1 MTARLGAFAS
11 SSGER
16 GAPPLLLQRRHRGLL
31 IVLGLFGAG
40 LLYGGDGVITPAISV
55 LSAAEG
61 LEVATPA
68 FKPYVL
74 PSTLLIVFGPIMP
87 CVTNGDAL
95 LRPRLVPFQL
105 FAPRKAPCTSFV
117 DRFSINKLERH

>member
-55 LSAAEG
+55 L
-61 LEVATPA
+61 
-68 FKPYVL
+68 
-74 PSTLLIVFGPIMP
+74 LIVFGPIM
-87 CVTNGDAL
+87 L
-95 LRPRLVPFQL
+95 LCHRR
-105 FAPRKAPCTSFV
+105 
-117 DRFSINKLERH
+117 